1 MSKWTVETIKDFFDF
16 LNKRFGTSVKT
27 EITVEKENRYP
38 LSVRDGKL
46 IFIPEFFNEIDDV
59 TKKNVLI
66 YVYALL
72 CYSKKTDDGIIYIDI
87 DPIFMAKGICNEIG
101 VGYLNKI
108 EIENRLRP
116 IRRELFKDLESVS
129 VFKVGYK
136 IRLHKFESYEI
147 THVKKTEDGDVLV
160 TAKPIGCHLG
170 EPDKIFSE
178 EVLYNKLCLH
188 DTIDE
193 KHRISVRRNIFVVFD
208 NYKLD
213 NLKILNEIAEQY
225 SQINTP
231 VIITT
236 KSQKENEIYKKY
248 YHLVSLDD
256 FYNLV
261 LDDEILIRNISKNDH
276 YGITFDEIDKFPE
289 YEPLVFI
296 AGTEKRQHI
305 LSHYPFSTTILIQS
319 EQSKVADEK
328 LEDTKN
334 YDYVIMKDAQE
345 ECAKD
350 IIEIIKNET
359 KKKEDL
365 L

>member
-16 LNKRFGTSVKT
+16 INKRFGTTVNP
-27 EITVEKENRYP
+27 EITIEKENRYP
-38 LSVRDGKL
+38 LSVRNGKL
-46 IFIPEFFNEIDDV
+46 IFIPEFSNEIDDV
-59 TKKNVLI
+59 LKKNLL
-66 YVYALL
+66 VYNYSLL
-72 CYSKKTDDGIIYIDI
+72 YYAKQTENGITFLDMN
-87 DPIFMAKGICNEIG
+87 PIFMAKGICNNIG
-101 VGYLNKI
+101 VEYLDEI
-108 EIENRLRP
+108 ERENRLRP
-116 IRRELFKDLESVS
+116 IRRKIFKDLESVS

-147 THVKKTEDGDVLV
+147 IKIERTEDDVLI
-160 TAKPIGCHLG
+160 TAKPIGRHLG

-188 DTIDE
+188 NTIDE
-193 KHRISVRRNIFVVFD
+193 KHRINVRRNIFVVFG

-225 SQINTP
+225 PQMNTP

-236 KSQKENEIYKKY
+236 KSQKDNRY

-256 FYNLV
+256 FYNRV

-276 YGITFDEIDKFPE
+276 YGITFDEIDKFSE

-305 LSHYPFSTTILIQS
+305 LSHYPFLTTILIQS
-319 EQSKVADEK
+319 EQSKVANEK
-328 LEDTKN
+328 PEDIKN
-334 YDYVIMKDAQE
+334 YDYVIMKDAQDE
-345 ECAKD
+345 RVKD

>member
-1 MSKWTVETIKDFFDF
+1 MPKWTVETIKDFFDF
-16 LNKRFGTSVKT
+16 LNKRFGTSVKPK
-27 EITVEKENRYP
+27 ITVEKENRYP

-46 IFIPEFFNEIDDV
+46 IFIPEFLNAIDDV
-59 TKKNVLI
+59 TRKNILI
-66 YVYALL
+66 YVYSLL
-72 CYSKKTDDGIIYIDI
+72 YYSKKTDDGVIYIDI
-87 DPIFMAKGICNEIG
+87 DPIFMAKGVCNEIG

-116 IRRELFKDLESVS
+116 IRRELFKNLESFS

-160 TAKPIGCHLG
+160 TAKPMGCHFG

-225 SQINTP
+225 PQINTP

-236 KSQKENEIYKKY
+236 NSQKDNEH

-256 FYNLV
+256 FYNRV

-276 YGITFDEIDKFPE
+276 YGITFAEIDKLPE
-289 YEPLVFI
+289 DEPIVFV
-296 AGTEKRQHI
+296 AGTGNRQNI
-305 LSHYPFSTTILIQS
+305 LSHYPFSTTILIQP
-319 EQSKVADEK
+319 KVDTEK
-328 LEDTKN
+328 TEYAKD
-334 YDYVIMKDAQE
+334 YDYVIIKEAPDK
-345 ECAKD
+345 CAKD
-350 IIEIIKNET
+350 IIEIIK
-359 KKKEDL
+359 K
-365 L
+365 